1 MKRFFAFLLVAVAV
15 LSPLSSQQSGQFW
28 WKDAS
33 GPAYQVLVY
42 SFADSDGDGYGDING
57 LVKALEYLN
66 DGNPSGGE
74 DLGISAIWLSP
85 INPATS
91 YHGYDVKDY
100 KAIDPRLGTMEDFEH
115 FVREAHKRG
124 IKVILDMVFNHT
136 SREHPWFLDAMRSAS
151 SPYIAYYRTRQP
163 GIQYG
168 SSGMGRFYR
177 YTRPDGSVFEYFSA
191 FWEGM
196 PDLNLDNTD
205 VVNELKS
212 ILAFWIGKGVD
223 GFRFDAAKHAF
234 DPNEMPVGTPTLAL
248 NKSFW
253 NDLRRYCRHIK
264 PDIMFIGEVLTESPT
279 EVAAYASV
287 FDGLFDFPAARLT
300 IDAVNRMGPGVF
312 LNTYLNNYRLYQRTP
327 SFEPLP
333 LLSNHDQDRVASIL
347 LRGLGLNATDGVGPG
362 PGDSEATLAT
372 KALALTKLK
381 LAAAISQTLPGLPF
395 VYYGEE
401 LGMTGI
407 RYQNDD
413 ISRRDGFLWT
423 SQAGIPN
430 TNWAKKSGKIV
441 PGQNRLTASLDIQ
454 LQNPESLANF
464 YRSLSLLRGASPAIR
479 RGSFVPVEWPGFD
492 SASILAWLRED
503 TVQTVLV
510 IHNLENTPFHAVA
523 PEGIQLRPLWTSAEG
538 LKTTDRLEAS
548 HAIRDVTVLPQ
559 ASAVFEVLK
568 P

>member
-1 MKRFFAFLLVAVAV
+1 MKRLGAFLLVAITL
-15 LSPLSSQQSGQFW
+15 LSPLASQESGQLW
-28 WKDAS
+28 WKDAL

-42 SFADSDGDGYGDING
+42 SFADSDGDGYGDIKG
-57 LVKALEYLN
+57 LTNALNYLN
-66 DGNPSGGE
+66 DGNPFGGN

-85 INPATS
+85 INSASS

-115 FVREAHKRG
+115 LVANAHSRG
-124 IKVILDMVFNHT
+124 IKIILDMVFNHT

-151 SPYIAYYRTRQP
+151 SPYVAYYRTKQP
-163 GIQYG
+163 GPQYG
-168 SSGMGRFYR
+168 SGGMGRFYR

-205 VVNELKS
+205 VVNELKD

-234 DPNEMPVGTPTLAL
+234 DPNEMPAGTPTLAL

-253 NDLRRYCRHIK
+253 NDLRRYCRRIK
-264 PDIMFIGEVLTESPT
+264 PDVMFIGEVLTESSA
-279 EVAAYASV
+279 EIAAYASV

-300 IDAVNRMGPGVF
+300 IDAVNRIGPGAF
-312 LNTYLNNYRLYQRTP
+312 PNSYLNNYRQYQRIP
-327 SFEPLP
+327 SFQPLP
-333 LLSNHDQDRVASIL
+333 LLTNHDQDRAMSTL
-347 LRGLGLNATDGVGPG
+347 LSGLGLNATAGAEPES
-362 PGDSEATLAT
+362 GDNQATLAA
-372 KALALTKLK
+372 KALALTKAK

-407 RYQNDD
+407 RCQNDD

-423 SQAGIPN
+423 SHPGIPN
-430 TNWAKKSGKIV
+430 TDWAKKSGKAV
-441 PGQNRLTASLDIQ
+441 PGQNRLTSPLDIQ

-464 YRSLSLLRGASPAIR
+464 YGSLSLLRAASPAIR
-479 RGSFVPVEWPGFD
+479 RGGYVPVSWPGFD
-492 SASILAWLRED
+492 NASILAWLRED
-503 TVQTVLV
+503 DAQTVLV
-510 IHNLENTPFHAVA
+510 IHNLGTTPFHAA
-523 PEGIQLRPLWTSAEG
+523 TPEGIQLRLLWASDEGLSRSAG
-538 LKTTDRLEAS
+538 LKTSQAAL
-548 HAIRDVTVLPQ
+548 DVTVP
-559 ASAVFEVLK
+559 AESSAVFEVLK